1 MGRIMSGKANK
12 RVYKKDTIDRAAM
25 ELFARQGFAGTTIKD
40 IARRA
45 DVTEGALYRHYAG
58 KEEMA
63 SALFD
68 REVARIGEHLS
79 GLLDTW
85 ASPGERLKAAVEYL
99 YSGYREDPWP
109 LLFVILNFQNLQE
122 NSVLHE
128 KKHIYDYIVDYL
140 GRVFQDESVER
151 DYELLS
157 TLITGVILQPVI
169 VHYYRKAPRHPAD
182 QVDAV
187 ARSCCLLAGL
197 EP

>member
-1 MGRIMSGKANK
+1 MYGKSTK
-12 RVYKKDTIDRAAM
+12 RVYKKDAIDRAAM

-40 IARRA
+40 IAKKA

-63 SALFD
+63 SELFEK
-68 REVARIGEHLS
+68 EVARIGEHLS
-79 GLLDTW
+79 GLLESAD
-85 ASPGERLKAAVEYL
+85 SPRNRLKAAVEYL
-99 YSGYREDPWP
+99 YSGYRDDPWP

-140 GRVFQDESVER
+140 YRVFRDEPGER
-151 DYELLS
+151 DYEQLS
-157 TLITGVILQPVI
+157 TLITGIILQPVI
-169 VHYYRKAPRHPAD
+169 VHYYRKASRHPVE

-187 ARSCCLLAGL
+187 ASSCCLLAGV